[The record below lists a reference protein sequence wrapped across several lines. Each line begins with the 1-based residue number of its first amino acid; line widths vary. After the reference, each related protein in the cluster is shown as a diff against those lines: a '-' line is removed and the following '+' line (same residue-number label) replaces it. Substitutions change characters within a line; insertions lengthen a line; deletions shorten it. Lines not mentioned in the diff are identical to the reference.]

1 MSYRNY
7 KIIDDKSGL
16 IVPQALMD
24 VGAKI
29 SAAFSAELS
38 RQFKETQALN
48 KDIAQKGYNINTAT
62 QKRID
67 ALDEKAM
74 DGPTKLI
81 NSFKTTQKG
90 LIRRSG
96 DLATEIMQAET
107 RGKGSEEVNA
117 LKEERSK
124 VQSSIGQMNTSF
136 IKMGVIGQTTSEL
149 NTAGNSKLGVTEI
162 YTNSDQMIEAQAITG
177 APDTSALYGLDENYN
192 PVIKLSGQKVN
203 WEEGSKSPYE
213 KSISLGAFNDDKY
226 SPITSIPNMY
236 KATFDKTNTI
246 VDGGKGRI
254 GKAFLEN
261 ETFTTENKIVD
272 GKIAGRGERGI
283 QAITPDGQAALNV
296 ALDEIMTNIAST
308 KGKPGQTNAVLK
320 NQFYIPKEKIEAY
333 QNIDNPA
340 HKEAVDFVKFS
351 AAKQVASQYGLEPEM
366 KIDDQDNATFN
377 FYKKGSFKEYA
388 AKTSGAKAD
397 KKQINFAT
405 ANTEFKKAIEA
416 GGEERP
422 SFRNLLTNVGSIV
435 ESGDI
440 YIDGKKTIRNVSA
453 FGNSGLTVSWGK
465 PDYSDT
471 ATGATIKAAE
481 FVRAGKPMQIV
492 TIDGDDFFAKDV
504 AAKDANSISVDLNN
518 RSQAIG
524 FMENI
529 LRVERNQ
536 AIKLYDTYYK

>member
-74 DGPTKLI
+74 DGSTKLI
-81 NSFKTTQKG
+81 NSFKATQRD

-96 DLATEIMQAET
+96 DLATEIMQAEM
-107 RGKGSEEVNA
+107 RGKNNKEINT

-149 NTAGNSKLGVTEI
+149 NTAGNSKLGTTEI
-162 YTNSDQMIEAQAITG
+162 YTNDEQRMEAQAITG
-177 APDTSALYGLDENYN
+177 APNTSALYSLDENYN
-192 PVIKLSGQKVN
+192 PVITVSDIQEDYTRAMN
-203 WEEGSKSPYE
+203 
-213 KSISLGAFNDDKY
+213 IGAFNDDKY
-226 SPITSIPNMY
+226 NPITSIPNMY
-236 KATFDKTNTI
+236 KAAFDKTNTI

-254 GKAFLEN
+254 GNAFLEN
-261 ETFTTENKIVD
+261 ETFTTEDKIVD
-272 GKIAGRGERGI
+272 GKKAGTGLRGI
-283 QAITPDGQAALNV
+283 QRVTPDGQAALNV
-296 ALDEIMTNIAST
+296 ALDEIMTNIGST

-333 QNIDNPA
+333 QDINNPG
-340 HKEAVDFVKFS
+340 HKEAVNFVKFS
-351 AAKQVASQYGLEPEM
+351 VAKQVASQYGLEPKLQYDEQ
-366 KIDDQDNATFN
+366 KNASFS
-377 FYKKGSFKEYA
+377 FYKKGSFKENDTT
-388 AKTSGAKAD
+388 AKSTKAD
-397 KKQINFAT
+397 KKQINFTT

-440 YIDGKKTIRNVSA
+440 YIDGKKTIRNVST
-453 FGNSGLTVSWGK
+453 FGNNGITVSWGK

-471 ATGATIKAAE
+471 ATSATIKAAE
-481 FVRAGKPMQIV
+481 LVRAGEPMRIV
-492 TIDGDDFFAKDV
+492 TIDGEDQFAKDV
-504 AAKDANSISVDLNN
+504 AAKDANSISVDLSN
-518 RSQAIG
+518 RSQALG

-536 AIKLYDTYYK
+536 AIELYDTYYK